1 MRKKYI
7 EVWKYIAAR
16 YKDTPYIGMYELLPE
31 PSARTAKDADVREF
45 YQEIIDAVYPIDPE
59 TPFLI

>member
-1 MRKKYI
+1 MRKKFI
-7 EVWKYIAAR
+7 EVWKFVATR

-31 PSARTAKDADVREF
+31 PHARTAKDADVRAF
-45 YQEIIDAVYPIDPE
+45 YQELIDTLYPIDPE